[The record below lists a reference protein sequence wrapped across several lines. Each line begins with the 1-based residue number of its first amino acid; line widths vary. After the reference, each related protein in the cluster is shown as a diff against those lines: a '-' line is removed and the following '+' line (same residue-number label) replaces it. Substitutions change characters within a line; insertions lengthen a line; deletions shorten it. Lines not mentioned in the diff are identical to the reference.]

1 MSDQTFL
8 ALFYASLAAFIV
20 WTMVRGL
27 RTGVLHSEDYEY
39 REGGISFEVM
49 LLLRFVAAG
58 FFAAGFCHAVG
69 WISQDPWTFIFSGV
83 PFLG

>member
-1 MSDQTFL
+1 MSLQTYL
-8 ALFYASLAAFIV
+8 ALLYASLAAFTV

-27 RTGVLHSEDYEY
+27 RTGVLHGEDYKY
-39 REGGISFEVM
+39 HEGGIGFEVM

-58 FFAAGFCHAVG
+58 FFAAGFGHAVG
-69 WISQDPWTFIFSGV
+69 WINEDPWTLIFGGV